1 MPTALFQKEILM
13 ANIVILGV
21 YTTKAALDTAEKA
34 TANNGDTYIVGS
46 KIPYDLYTY
55 NSTKTEFVKGDKVSN
70 KASDMS
76 TPVSIDDVTAD
87 IPISKLYTVT
97 FKADD
102 GKNLKVRKGLHL
114 GEIHLYVPEA

>member
-1 MPTALFQKEILM
+1 M
-13 ANIVILGV
+13 ANIAILGV
-21 YTTKAALDTAEKA
+21 YTTKSALDTAEKA

-70 KASDMS
+70 VVGDLT
-76 TPVSIDDVTAD
+76 TPVTIDDITTNPA
-87 IPISKLYTVT
+87 INKLYGIT
-97 FKADD
+97 FVGDD

-114 GEIHLYVPEA
+114 GEIHLYVPAS